1 MANFN
6 KVILVGRLTADPELK
21 QTTTGLSVCSF
32 SIAVNRRFSK
42 AAEGQ
47 PTADFFNIV
56 AWRNTAEFVCRSFR
70 KGRPILVCGQLQNR
84 TWTDSQ
90 GAKRYATEIVA
101 DEVDFVDSKPEGALA
116 QGGNHADGQQYTPD
130 AYGAPAYSNRGE
142 AQANV
147 DFVDVADDSGLPF

>member
-21 QTTTGLSVCSF
+21 QTQSGISVTSF
-32 SIAVNRRFSK
+32 SIAVNRRFTK
-42 AAEGQ
+42 ADQGQ

-84 TWTDSQ
+84 SWTDAQ
-90 GAKRYATEIVA
+90 GTKRYVTEVVA
-101 DEVDFVDSKPEGALA
+101 DEVDFVDSKPEGSA
-116 QGGNHADGQQYTPD
+116 QGEGGRYVPD
-130 AYGAPAYSNRGE
+130 AYNAPAFSNREGE
-142 AQANV
+142 QGAV
-147 DFVDVADDSGLPF
+147 DFVDLSDDSGLPF

>member
-21 QTTTGLSVCSF
+21 QTQSGISVCSF

-42 AAEGQ
+42 ADQGQ

-56 AWRNTAEFVCRSFR
+56 AWRTTAEFICRSFR
-70 KGRPILVCGQLQNR
+70 KGRPILICGQLQNR
-84 TWTDSQ
+84 TWTDAQ

-101 DEVDFVDSKPEGALA
+101 DEVDFVDSKPDGAPA
-116 QGGNHADGQQYTPD
+116 GQASDGGRYTPD
-130 AYGAPAYSNRGE
+130 AYSAPTFSNREDGAE
-142 AQANV
+142 GA

>member
-1 MANFN
+1 MPNFN

-21 QTTTGLSVCSF
+21 QTGTGLSVCSF

-42 AAEGQ
+42 ADQGQ

-84 TWTDSQ
+84 SWNDQQ
-90 GAKRYATEIVA
+90 GNKRYVTEIVA
-101 DEVDFVDSKPEGALA
+101 DEVDFVDSKPDGAGA
-116 QGGNHADGQQYTPD
+116 QGGADGQQYVPD
-130 AYGAPAYSNRGE
+130 AYASPAYSNQGKD
-142 AQANV
+142 AAGV
-147 DFVDVADDSGLPF
+147 GDFADVSDDAGLPF